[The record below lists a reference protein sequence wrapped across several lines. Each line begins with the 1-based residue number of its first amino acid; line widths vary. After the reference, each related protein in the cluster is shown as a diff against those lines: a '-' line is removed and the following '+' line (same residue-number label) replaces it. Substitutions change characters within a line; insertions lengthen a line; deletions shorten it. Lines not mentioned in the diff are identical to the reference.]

1 MEANLTR
8 LESKLDALLAQF
20 EADAGASVL
29 SEDTSDS
36 SAKTQEQKTE
46 TSEDQGKA
54 DKKMIITIETASY
67 FT

>member
-54 DKKMIITIETASY
+54 DKK
-67 FT
+67 